1 MMRLGGLYVQV
12 PMLLYIADFVIRGLS
27 MLILV
32 SAIMSWFSPD
42 PQNPIV
48 KGIHAIVQPLLHPFQ
63 VLIPPLAGMDFS
75 PMIVLLLLSFLRGLL
90 IPGSS
95 FF

>member
-1 MMRLGGLYVQV
+1 
-12 PMLLYIADFVIRGLS
+12 MLPYIADLVIRGLS
-27 MLILV
+27 FLILA
-32 SAIMSWFSPD
+32 SAIMSWFNPD

-48 KGIHAIVQPLLHPFQ
+48 RGIHAIVQPLLHPFQ

-75 PMIVLLLLSFLRGLL
+75 PLVVLLLLSFLRGMLV
-90 IPGSS
+90 PGSS